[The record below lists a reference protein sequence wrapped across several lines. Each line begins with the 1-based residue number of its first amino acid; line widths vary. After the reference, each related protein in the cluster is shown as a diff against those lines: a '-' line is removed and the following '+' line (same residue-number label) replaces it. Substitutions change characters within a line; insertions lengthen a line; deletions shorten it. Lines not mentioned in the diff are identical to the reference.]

1 MNGVKFQVMY
11 SIRTILRCKVCGSYD
26 IIKHAGIPLRFK
38 CRTCGN
44 TFSFNVQH
52 PLYKKHGKRLSDREK
67 ASIAADYRVGI
78 PVSHIMKD
86 HSVSYGTVMRA
97 VRYFERGRRIYLWN
111 IMYMPRT
118 RPRDWEVVDM
128 DIILPEIEAG
138 RLRQGWG
145 IEDLREGPD
154 AFYRAV
160 ARMYP
165 EEIDPEYPRQRSSII
180 KSRYDALKL
189 MLLMKPGDYVIV
201 PRLGRWRE
209 RFLVIAEVSGGY
221 EFDGPY
227 FFGHHVR
234 IGRTK
239 VFALESRTNDP
250 EEIAEGYD
258 HDFQVLWHF
267 LRSWR
272 LYRPLERGA
281 SVVDRRNR
289 ELYRVVNRI
298 MG

>member
-1 MNGVKFQVMY
+1 M
-11 SIRTILRCKVCGSYD
+11 CGSYD
-26 IIKHAGIPLRFK
+26 IVKHAGIPLRFK

-67 ASIAADYRVGI
+67 ASIAADYRMGI

-97 VRYFERGRRIYLWN
+97 VRYFEKGRKIYLWN
-111 IMYMPRT
+111 IMYRHRT
-118 RPRDWEVVDM
+118 RPRDWEEINRD
-128 DIILPEIEAG
+128 LLFPEIEAG

-145 IEDLREGPD
+145 LEDLRNGPD

-160 ARMYP
+160 AQAGMRERPSDWWLRRIY
-165 EEIDPEYPRQRSSII
+165 RG
-180 KSRYDALKL
+180 LKT
-189 MLLMKPGDYVIV
+189 MLLLKPGDYVIV
-201 PRLGRWRE
+201 IGLGLGRE
-209 RFLVIAEVSGGY
+209 RLMVMAEVSGGY

-239 VFALESRTNDP
+239 VFALERRPKDP

-258 HDFQVLWHF
+258 HDLQVLWHIF
-267 LRSWR
+267 SGWR
-272 LYRPLERGA
+272 FRRPSERGI

-289 ELYRVVNRI
+289 ELYRVVSRI
-298 MG
+298 MERA

>member
-1 MNGVKFQVMY
+1 MY
-11 SIRTILRCKVCGSYD
+11 NVRTILRCEVCGSYD
-26 IIKHAGIPLRFK
+26 IVKHAGTPLRFK

-67 ASIAADYRVGI
+67 ASIAADYRIGI
-78 PVSHIMKD
+78 PISHIMKD

-97 VRYFERGRRIYLWN
+97 VKYFEEGRKIYLWKILHDPN
-111 IMYMPRT
+111 ISISER
-118 RPRDWEVVDM
+118 W
-128 DIILPEIEAG
+128 DIEIEYILPEIEAG

-145 IEDLREGPD
+145 LEDLRRGPD
-154 AFYRAV
+154 AFYRA
-160 ARMYP
+160 
-165 EEIDPEYPRQRSSII
+165 ISQGSIRERPSDWRLRKI
-180 KSRYDALKL
+180 YRGLKA
-189 MLLMKPGDYVIV
+189 MLLVKPGDYIIV
-201 PRLGRWRE
+201 TGLRFERE
-209 RFLVIAEVSGGY
+209 RLMIMAEVSGGY

-239 VFALESRTNDP
+239 IFALDRNVKDP

-258 HDFQVLWHF
+258 HNFQTLWKILEIGKF
-267 LRSWR
+267 FR
-272 LYRPLERGA
+272 LTRRGV

-289 ELYRVVNRI
+289 ELHRVVGRI